1 MNEGIIILVG
11 ITIIGV
17 AYFVCALTKHGTC
30 DIGKVFTLLVVV
42 IGLVTGVFLY
52 LHAYTQLKNSFAEDA
67 AWSAVA
73 GFVLCLSSLLQII
86 TMFRELFAKKVDP
99 TK

>member
-11 ITIIGV
+11 IAIVGV
-17 AYFVCALTKHGTC
+17 AYFVCALMKHGTC

-42 IGLVTGVFLY
+42 VGLVTGIFLY
-52 LHAYTQLKNSFAEDA
+52 VHAYSFLKTSYYEDA
-67 AWSAVA
+67 VWGAVA
-73 GFVLCLSSLLQII
+73 GFVLFLSSLLQII
-86 TMFRELFAKKVDP
+86 TMFREVFAAKVDP